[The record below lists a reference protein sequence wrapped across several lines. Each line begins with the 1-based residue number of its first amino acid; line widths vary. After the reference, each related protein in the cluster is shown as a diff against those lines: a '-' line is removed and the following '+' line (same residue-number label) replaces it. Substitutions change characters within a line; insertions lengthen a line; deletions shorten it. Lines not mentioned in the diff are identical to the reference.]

1 MVFCSALMSSSISY
15 QTHIVIMVVAL
26 LLAIGG
32 FITTFEHARNGGLPK
47 FLSDV
52 SVCSTIHLDESLHDA

>member
-1 MVFCSALMSSSISY
+1 
-15 QTHIVIMVVAL
+15 MVVAL
-26 LLAIGG
+26 LFAIGG

-52 SVCSTIHLDESLHDA
+52 SVR